1 MTYKNKSFMAKKRA
15 FTLIELLIVIA
26 IIGILFVVLVSKVDF
41 ATDKAKATGVQT
53 DFRSFQVAFE
63 TVAKENAGFNTFG
76 WDTGDSNGNRIRDSY
91 DKGDTNNNG
100 QQDDGEV
107 FVGSKEY
114 GEAWTGIYTL
124 VKPGTDFATVGYDK
138 DVIFALESAINK
150 NLDPKLHITID
161 AKTGNVTMANQATD
175 PWKVEYHGY
184 YITNAEVDNKDRGA
198 IVMYSN
204 GANQEWGSEHSIANG
219 IVTVNVPGNNI
230 YGKDDYSLV
239 SCYTYINGYGEVK
252 NMTTGF
258 SNNQSFVT
266 NSGSN
271 NMGSNNSNNSGN
283 VGDLNNVPV
292 IGETK
297 QFATL
302 ISFSTLK
309 DIYDLSTSPD
319 KEYGYAP
326 IVDNDNTYL
335 CIDYFD
341 DVYDIYY
348 EFYNESEDWWY
359 SFSYATE
366 GIVDLG
372 YAPEVGWYTYDD
384 DGNLVRCA
392 APYITFTQD
401 METSM
406 PNGISDLAPL
416 FVEHTHVYNN
426 CCCECGLVIHN
437 MLNGFC
443 KNCGIGPGLYETGT
457 NYNIDSL
464 IYSWQELIDIGVIV
478 NGTVYDNSEY
488 EYWHDDAIDI
498 LDGDLLV
505 YYEDGIIPD
514 YAFYQCTNLTGLKFV
529 DVKEIGDYAFGW
541 NSLSYFELNEG
552 VTHIGQEAFK
562 DVRFNCDIRFP
573 STLTYIG
580 EYAFSDI
587 TARRLYINA
596 NIQTI
601 ENAAFFR
608 PLLDEIHIESWEN
621 WFNIDF
627 GASRYSNPMCCGAP
641 IYVNGVLLK
650 DVVIPESVTELKAN
664 VLASCSA
671 TGTLIFNSHI
681 TFDNISVDA
690 LKNMYNITNIQ
701 FNNVMTYIPSNIF
714 DSYDS
719 LRNLYLPDNIVLV
732 ESNAFTH
739 DYDSQGIISVSVI
752 SGATIDSNAF
762 GSSTTTIT
770 YR

>member
-1 MTYKNKSFMAKKRA
+1 MKFNKQINKKKA

-26 IIGILFVVLVSKVDF
+26 IIGILFIVLISKVDF

-53 DFRSFQVAFE
+53 DFRSFQVAFD

-76 WDTGDSNGNRIRDSY
+76 WDTGDTNADRVRNSY
-91 DKGDTNNNG
+91 DKGDTNKNG
-100 QQDDGEV
+100 KQDEGEV

-114 GEAWTGIYTL
+114 GEEWTGVYTL
-124 VKPGTDFATVGYDK
+124 VKPGTTFSNNGYDA
-138 DVIFALESAINK
+138 DAVFALETAINK

-161 AKTGNVTMANQATD
+161 AQTGNVSMANQASD
-175 PWKVEYHGY
+175 PWKTEYHGA
-184 YITNAEVDNKDRGA
+184 YISNADVDGKDRGA
-198 IVMYSN
+198 IIIYSN

-219 IVTVNVPGNNI
+219 VVVVNVPGNNV

-271 NMGSNNSNNSGN
+271 NMGSNNSNMSDGN
-283 VGDLNNVPV
+283 TDDLSSK
-292 IGETK
+292 TFR
-297 QFATL
+297 FASSITENTL
-302 ISFSTLK
+302 I
-309 DIYDLSTSPD
+309 DIFNKGSEGTQID
-319 KEYGYAP
+319 EYATF
-326 IVDNDNTYL
+326 INSDTKYL
-335 CIDYFD
+335 EIYIWEGE
-341 DVYDIYY
+341 YMLYY
-348 EFYNESEDWWY
+348 EEFVNNEWVWY
-359 SFSYATE
+359 EYYTLNLVQK
-366 GIVDLG
+366 GYVDQ
-372 YAPEVGWYTYDD
+372 PGWYNSDFELMSSPPFISFEENEVIST
-384 DGNLVRCA
+384 V
-392 APYITFTQD
+392 
-401 METSM
+401 
-406 PNGISDLAPL
+406 NGLNDLRPL

-464 IYSWQELIDIGVIV
+464 IYSWQELIDMGVIV
-478 NGTVYDNSEY
+478 NGTVYDDSEY
-488 EYWHDDAIDI
+488 GYWHDDAIDI

-505 YYEDGIIPD
+505 YYEDGIVPD

-552 VTHIGQEAFK
+552 LTHIGQEAFK

-573 STLTYIG
+573 STLTYID

-641 IYVNGVLLK
+641 IYVNGVLLE

-719 LRNLYLPDNIVLV
+719 LTNLYLPDNIVLV

-739 DYDSQGIISVSVI
+739 GYDSQGIISVSVI
-752 SGATIDSNAF
+752 SGATIGSKAF

>member
-1 MTYKNKSFMAKKRA
+1 MNSKNNLFFTKKRA
-15 FTLIELLIVIA
+15 FTLVELLIVIA
-26 IIGILFVVLVSKVDF
+26 IIGILFIVLITKVDF
-41 ATDKAKATGVQT
+41 ATNKSKASGVQT
-53 DFRSFQVAFE
+53 DFRSFQVAIE
-63 TVAKENAGFNTFG
+63 SVAKEHAGLATFG
-76 WDTGDSNGNRIRDSY
+76 WDTGDVNGDKIRNSY
-91 DKGDTNNNG
+91 DVGDENQNG
-100 QQDDGEV
+100 VQDEGEV
-107 FVGSKEY
+107 FIGSKVYSED
-114 GEAWTGIYTL
+114 WTNIYTL
-124 VKPGTDFATVGYDK
+124 TNPADNSDTSA
-138 DVIFALESAINK
+138 IIALEEAINA
-150 NLDPKLHITID
+150 NLDPKLHITIND
-161 AKTGNVTMANQATD
+161 DYTITMANGAKD
-175 PWKVEYHGY
+175 PWDTEYHGY
-184 YITNAEVDNKDRGA
+184 YITNAEVDGKDRGA

-204 GANQEWGSEHSIANG
+204 GANQEWGSDHSIAG
-219 IVTVNVPGNNI
+219 GVVVVNVPGNNKI
-230 YGKDDYSLV
+230 GKDDYGV
-239 SCYTYINGYGEVK
+239 SIIYTYVNGYGEVK
-252 NMTTGF
+252 TSTTGF
-258 SNNQSFVT
+258 STNQEAPS
-266 NSGSN
+266 
-271 NMGSNNSNNSGN
+271 NSNNGGN
-283 VGDLNNVPV
+283 GGNLNNVPV
-292 IGETK
+292 IGDTK
-297 QFATL
+297 QFAT
-302 ISFSTLK
+302 IIASSTLK
-309 DIYDLSTSPD
+309 DIYDLSTSLD
-319 KEYGYAP
+319 KEYGQAVIAY
-326 IVDNDNTYL
+326 NDNTYL

-359 SFSYATE
+359 CFLYATE
-366 GIVDLG
+366 DIVELG
-372 YAPEVGWYTYDD
+372 YISAVGWYTYDD
-384 DGNLVRCA
+384 YGDLIPCA
-392 APYITFTQD
+392 APYITFVQD
-401 METSM
+401 MENSM
-406 PNGISDLAPL
+406 PNGVSDLAAL
-416 FVEHTHVYNN
+416 FVEHKHVYNN
-426 CCCECGLVIHN
+426 CRCECGLVIHN

-457 NYNIDSL
+457 NYNINSL
-464 IYSWQELIDIGVIV
+464 IYSWQELIDMGVIV
-478 NGTVYDNSEY
+478 NGTVYDDSEY
-488 EYWHDDAIDI
+488 RYWNDDAIDI

-541 NSLSYFELNEG
+541 SSLSYFELNEG

-562 DVRFNCDIRFP
+562 DVCFNCDIRFP

-596 NIQTI
+596 NLQTI

-641 IYVNGVLLK
+641 IYVNGVLLE
-650 DVVIPESVTELKAN
+650 DVVIPESITELKAN

-690 LKNMYNITNIQ
+690 LKLMYNITNIQ
-701 FNNVMTYIPSNIF
+701 FNNVMTYIPSNMF
-714 DSYDS
+714 DSYNS
-719 LRNLYLPDNIVLV
+719 LTNLYLPDNIVLV

-752 SGATIDSNAF
+752 SGATIGSKAF